1 VCGFYF
7 SSEPA
12 RDTKLTTHAFTQK
25 DFFPQPSELSAIP
38 ACFQARVG
46 VHPAEGLPRLFI
58 VG

>member
-12 RDTKLTTHAFTQK
+12 RDTKLTTHAFTQE
-25 DFFPQPSELSAIP
+25 DFFPQPSELPAIS

-46 VHPAEGLPRLFI
+46 GPAEGLPRLFI